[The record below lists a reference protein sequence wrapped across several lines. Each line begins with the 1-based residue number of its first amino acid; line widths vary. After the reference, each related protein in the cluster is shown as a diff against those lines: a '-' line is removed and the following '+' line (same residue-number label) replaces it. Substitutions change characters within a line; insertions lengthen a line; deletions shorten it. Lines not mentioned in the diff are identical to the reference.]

1 MINSSSNKK
10 IIKKHYL
17 PFITHPRPQPLTT
30 YAHKQ
35 QVKAQDEML
44 SEKVWKPD
52 KGGYVNNKD
61 DTESD
66 DSDDSEG
73 RKNNNKEQQQ
83 RDYVRIQEGAIIPEP
98 IDDREYMELALDT
111 AEQKREEYLEEEKE
125 KKEQLKEGPD
135 EIYDIQKAFK
145 LAKHAQGKKKK
156 SGKSDDKSDESS
168 SDSETDVSKSSAA
181 IQSKP
186 AAKPKG
192 KTGKG
197 QTKQPAQQ
205 NAQIDPITGKLLGGP
220 LIPADFDI
228 NILGPDYTCLIGNVV
243 RIYSFMHST
252 FY

>member
-52 KGGYVNNKD
+52 KGGYVNNNKD

-73 RKNNNKEQQQ
+73 RKNNNKEQQ

-111 AEQKREEYLEEEKE
+111 GISYLRPLASLTVDSGAKKRRIFGRRKGEERTT
-125 KKEQLKEGPD
+125 EGR
-135 EIYDIQKAFK
+135 
-145 LAKHAQGKKKK
+145 
-156 SGKSDDKSDESS
+156 S
-168 SDSETDVSKSSAA
+168 
-181 IQSKP
+181 
-186 AAKPKG
+186 
-192 KTGKG
+192 
-197 QTKQPAQQ
+197 
-205 NAQIDPITGKLLGGP
+205 
-220 LIPADFDI
+220 
-228 NILGPDYTCLIGNVV
+228 
-243 RIYSFMHST
+243 R
-252 FY
+252 